1 MAWLNPYLI
10 LSLISQQAIHVASVP
25 SPPKCKIL
33 PRDGMDIRCS
43 WDPGLHP
50 ALYYTLHWV
59 PDSQRNEGQVNSSFT
74 SAIIPRIQFLYHWD
88 MCVWVTAWNPPMI
101 KTSNRTCFN
110 TDSIEQRDPPKVTV
124 AEIKLLEI
132 HWTFD
137 CVSYDNLLCNVQHRI
152 KDESDW
158 TEEPEDLQNG
168 FLLEDALPFSVYQF
182 RVRCACRE
190 DEEVPLSDWSSICE
204 VETPEAKPVGVLDVW
219 SQCRHS
225 TEHSDCAVLW
235 KELPRHLARGHI
247 TGYGVI
253 LEHGGTK
260 KYINVSAGA
269 AEWREDGR
277 DYCCRLLLSLEE
289 ARGLHVTA
297 HSLQGATEP
306 SHLVLLAAID
316 HLQYGKL
323 FVTAGSDGRSLNVS
337 WDAYSVKEPVQEY
350 VVQYKELGRNWT
362 IGFDW
367 IKVANTEKSVI
378 FAGDFRNY
386 TPYNVSLFR
395 LFANRKHL
403 LGSAIAY
410 TVQDIPPEVKGFQ
423 ISEIFSTKITLIW
436 QHIPLV
442 QRRGI
447 ILGYTIGLGDNDTEY
462 AVPKEKNNYSIEDLQ
477 IGKTY
482 KIWICAET
490 VKGRGPRTTVSF
502 VHSGQPS
509 NNTIIVLMISL
520 SALLFGASLLLCCCV
535 FNRQVN
541 RFMVPSWCY
550 EKVPDPT
557 NSRLFQPDQDCF
569 SNWTVPSTSEANL
582 NICQLE
588 VIECQIREDKSSLEK
603 TQTSD
608 TCAQVEICELS
619 NQDLQE
625 EKILDEQE
633 KEYEKDKASSCS
645 SLRKQEVELSSG
657 VEDYSTVRDTYGWE
671 RGNLSPVE
679 TRQFFSD
686 YEKHFMPS
694 PYEV

>member
-1 MAWLNPYLI
+1 MDCEVRSN
-10 LSLISQQAIHVASVP
+10 ISPVFKVSINSPLKPGASCPNGVFSHSFPLAAIHVASVP

-59 PDSQRNEGQVNSSFT
+59 NEGQVNSSFT

-158 TEEPEDLQNG
+158 TEVRQDLQNG

-204 VETPEAKPVGVLDVW
+204 VETPEA
-219 SQCRHS
+219 SECR
-225 TEHSDCAVLW
+225 
-235 KELPRHLARGHI
+235 
-247 TGYGVI
+247 GYKFI
-253 LEHGGTK
+253 YKCLC
-260 KYINVSAGA
+260 VSA
-269 AEWREDGR
+269 
-277 DYCCRLLLSLEE
+277 
-289 ARGLHVTA
+289 
-297 HSLQGATEP
+297 
-306 SHLVLLAAID
+306 D

-350 VVQYKELGRNWT
+350 VVQYKELGPLLRD
-362 IGFDW
+362 FL
-367 IKVANTEKSVI
+367 SLCQPS
-378 FAGDFRNY
+378 GDFRNY

-447 ILGYTIGLGDNDTEY
+447 ILGYTIGLGDNDTGTLVCSTSRHY
-462 AVPKEKNNYSIEDLQ
+462 DLQ

-502 VHSGQPS
+502 VHSG
-509 NNTIIVLMISL
+509 
-520 SALLFGASLLLCCCV
+520 
-535 FNRQVN
+535 
-541 RFMVPSWCY
+541 
-550 EKVPDPT
+550 
-557 NSRLFQPDQDCF
+557 
-569 SNWTVPSTSEANL
+569 TV
-582 NICQLE
+582 Q
-588 VIECQIREDKSSLEK
+588 
-603 TQTSD
+603 
-608 TCAQVEICELS
+608 
-619 NQDLQE
+619 
-625 EKILDEQE
+625 
-633 KEYEKDKASSCS
+633 
-645 SLRKQEVELSSG
+645 
-657 VEDYSTVRDTYGWE
+657 
-671 RGNLSPVE
+671 
-679 TRQFFSD
+679 
-686 YEKHFMPS
+686 
-694 PYEV
+694 